1 MRWDL
6 NGGPTVRADGAR
18 FPICL
23 SLLLIALAME
33 VRLHRESGPPLWLGK
48 LQARA
53 VALARSSGPN
63 RRAAPLRGASA
74 MLCVATHRPRHLR
87 TFRSVVP
94 TSLAICGLLH
104 SGCSLASNSSLAR
117 TTRS

>member
-1 MRWDL
+1 MRSAF
-6 NGGPTVRADGAR
+6 NQRPTVRADGAR

-33 VRLHRESGPPLWLGK
+33 VRLHRESGTPLWLGK

-53 VALARSSGPN
+53 VALARSSGPK
-63 RRAAPLRGASA
+63 RRGAPLRGASA
-74 MLCVATHRPRHLR
+74 ILCVATHRPRHLR

-94 TSLAICGLLH
+94 TSLAIHRLLH
-104 SGCSLASNSSLAR
+104 SGCSLASNKSLA
-117 TTRS
+117 